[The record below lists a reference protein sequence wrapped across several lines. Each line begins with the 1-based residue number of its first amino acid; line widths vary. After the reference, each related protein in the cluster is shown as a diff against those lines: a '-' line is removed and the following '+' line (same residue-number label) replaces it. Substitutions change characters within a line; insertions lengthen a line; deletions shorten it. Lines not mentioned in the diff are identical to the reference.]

1 MKKIMKQVIF
11 ILLSG
16 LLLYSC
22 SLDEGEP
29 QLNLEIVPISS
40 VEMPTAFKVDS
51 ITEIPITYIRPTA
64 CHNFAN
70 FYYNS
75 LGNERTVAVYCTK
88 ASSTEC
94 VPNTDYILTVPLSF
108 KPKTIGTYHFR
119 FWTGVDTNGADQYIE
134 YEAVVNH

>member
-1 MKKIMKQVIF
+1 MKKMKQVIF

-22 SLDEGEP
+22 SLDGEEQQ
-29 QLNLEIVPISS
+29 QLNLEIVPISY
-40 VEMPTAFKVDS
+40 VEMPTAFRVDS
-51 ITEIPITYIRPTA
+51 ITEIPVTYLRPTS
-64 CHNFAN
+64 CHNFSN

-75 LGNERTVAVYCTK
+75 LGNERTVAVFCTK

-94 VPNTDYILTVPLSF
+94 VPSNDYILTVPLSF